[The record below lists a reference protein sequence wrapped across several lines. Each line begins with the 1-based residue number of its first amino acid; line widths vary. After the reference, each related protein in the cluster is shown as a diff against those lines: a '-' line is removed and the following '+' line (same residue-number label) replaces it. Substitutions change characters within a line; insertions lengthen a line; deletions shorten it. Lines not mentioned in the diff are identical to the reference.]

1 MNMDLPFHRS
11 WFEEDEINE
20 VVDTLRSGWL
30 TTGPKTQRFEEVFKD
45 YIGCKHAVALNSC
58 TAGLH
63 LALASMGF
71 TEGSEVITTPMTFP
85 ATSNIIL
92 HERLK
97 PVFVDI
103 EPGTLTL
110 DASGIEEK
118 ITPRTVAI
126 LPVHFAGHPC
136 DMDVIQD
143 IAARHNL
150 ALIEDAA
157 HGLETGYK
165 GRKIGNLGNPTSFSF
180 YANKNI
186 TTGEGGMLVTN
197 DDALADKVREMRLQG
212 LSKDAWKR
220 YGKEKFSHWE
230 LQAPGFKYNMP
241 DINAALGIH
250 QLKRVNDFLDLR
262 KRYVALYDEAF
273 HAVPEVETLLTRDYA
288 SHAHHIYIIALR
300 LERLTV
306 SRNEFLT
313 ELQGQGIGAAVHY
326 VALHL
331 QPFYRRNFHTRPQDL
346 PIASDYSERVV
357 TLPLYP
363 KMSAADVNRVIEV
376 VTGLI
381 AKFRR

>member
-1 MNMDLPFHRS
+1 M
-11 WFEEDEINE
+11 
-20 VVDTLRSGWL
+20 
-30 TTGPKTQRFEEVFKD
+30 
-45 YIGCKHAVALNSC
+45 
-58 TAGLH
+58 
-63 LALASMGF
+63 
-71 TEGSEVITTPMTFP
+71 ITTPMTFP

-103 EPGTLTL
+103 EPGTLTI
-110 DASGIEEK
+110 DAKQIEEK
-118 ITPRTVAI
+118 ITSRTVAI

-143 IAARHNL
+143 IASRHNL

-220 YGKEKFSHWE
+220 YGKEKFSQWE

-262 KRYVALYDEAF
+262 KRYAMLYDEAF
-273 HAVPEVETLLTRDYA
+273 HAIPEIETLITRDYA
-288 SHAHHIYIIALR
+288 SHAYHIYIIALR
-300 LERLTV
+300 LERLV
-306 SRNEFLT
+306 LSRNEFLT
-313 ELQGQGIGAAVHY
+313 ELQRQGIGAAVHY
-326 VALHL
+326 MALHL
-331 QPFYRRNFHTRPQDL
+331 QPYYINTFHTRPEDY
-346 PIASDYSERVV
+346 PVASDYSERVL

-363 KMSAADVNRVIEV
+363 KMSVGDVQRVIET

-381 AKFRR
+381 EKYRR